1 MDIHQVSV
9 SYLNEQDRIL
19 VRINTR
25 QNEEIRLWLTRRFC
39 LGWRPAMQ
47 QLLDQLATRSNA
59 STPPPAS
66 ASPAWD
72 ADFDIPRRQQGTD
85 FTTPF
90 KTDAAAWPLGT
101 EPLLVTKVQMTTNG
115 RDGLDLRFEEILAER
130 PAQTRG
136 FQASLEPALLQGW
149 VKLLDQALGQ
159 SQWLTPSAAATARWR
174 NEAREDEA
182 KPSGYLH

>member
-66 ASPAWD
+66 ASPVWD
-72 ADFDIPRRQQGTD
+72 ADFDSPRRQQGTD

-115 RDGLDLRFEEILAER
+115 RDGLDLRFEELLTEHQ
-130 PAQTRG
+130 PPSRG
-136 FQASLEPALLQGW
+136 FQASLEPVLLQGW
-149 VKLLDQALGQ
+149 VQLLDRALGQ
-159 SQWLTPSAAATARWR
+159 SQWLAAAARTVWR
-174 NEAREDEA
+174 SDAREDEA